1 MMLLTT
7 TPIIPGYR
15 VVKIAGVVTGMS
27 VRTRGMLGRFLAG
40 IEAVIGGR
48 SEAYIAELKKAR
60 EEALKDLEKS
70 ARLLGANAVIG
81 IDFETAEVLE
91 GFIVVT
97 ATGTAV
103 VVEPEQRGSGGVS

>member
-1 MMLLTT
+1 MILTT
-7 TPIIPGYR
+7 TPSIPGYR
-15 VVKIAGVVTGMS
+15 VIRVIGVVMGMS

-40 IEAVIGGR
+40 IEAVLGGR

-60 EEALKDLEKS
+60 EEALEDLERS
-70 ARLLGANAVIG
+70 ARALGANAVVG

-103 VVEPEQRGSGGVS
+103 VVEPEQRGS